1 VINVPNIITLLRICS
16 VPVAVWL
23 ILDHAMLAAFWIFIA
38 AGISDALDGFIA
50 KRFNAVTELGA
61 YLDPLADKAL
71 LVSVYVTLGQQEYLA
86 TWLVILVVFRDLL
99 IVAGAILFET
109 LTHSLTMQPLMVSKV
124 NTVAQ
129 IVLAALVLGFNGFG
143 IDDGMLVGIMVP
155 VVAVTTLASGAAYVI
170 KWGRQWALMEDAE

>member
-1 VINVPNIITLLRICS
+1 MINVPNIITLLRICS

>member
-1 VINVPNIITLLRICS
+1 MVNVPNLITLARILS

-23 ILDHAMLAAFWIFIA
+23 VLTGHMLAAFWVFVA
-38 AGISDALDGFIA
+38 AGISDAMDGFIA

-86 TWLVILVVFRDLL
+86 TWLVILVVFRDVL
-99 IVAGAILFET
+99 IVAGALLFET
-109 LTHSLTMQPLMVSKV
+109 LTHSLTMQPLMISKV
-124 NTVAQ
+124 NTAAQ

-143 IDDGMLVGIMVP
+143 IDDRMAVQVMVP

-170 KWGRQWALMEDAE
+170 KWSRQWALMEDGE